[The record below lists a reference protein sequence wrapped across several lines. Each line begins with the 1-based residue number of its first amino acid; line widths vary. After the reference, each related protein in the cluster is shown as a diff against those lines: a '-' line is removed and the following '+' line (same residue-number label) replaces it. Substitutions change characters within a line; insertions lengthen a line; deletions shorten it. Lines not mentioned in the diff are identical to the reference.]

1 MVMKRRHFD
10 LIIFDLDGT
19 LIDSLEDI
27 AEVANQC
34 LEEAGMMM
42 HPVSDYRFFVGDGL
56 ATLIRR
62 ITPADTSKQVEKRL
76 SARFKTLYKL
86 NWNNKTCLYPGV
98 ITLLKLLSK
107 SGIKMAILSNKP
119 DAFTKLCVKEYL
131 AEFNF
136 DLVIGQRENIP
147 LKPHPQAA
155 LEIVDAIG
163 VSPKTSLF
171 MGDTA
176 VDIKTGKAAGMKT
189 IGVTWGFRREEEL
202 REAGADIIITNPE
215 ELISHVHYSS

>member
-1 MVMKRRHFD
+1 MVMKSRQFD

-27 AEVANQC
+27 GDVANQC
-34 LEEAGMMM
+34 LKEGEMLM

-56 ATLIRR
+56 TTLIRR
-62 ITPADTSKQVEKRL
+62 ITPVDTSEHDVQLL
-76 SARFKTLYKL
+76 STRFKTLYQQ
-86 NWNNKTCLYPGV
+86 NWNRKTCLYPD
-98 ITLLKLLSK
+98 IIALLERLSK
-107 SGIKMAILSNKP
+107 GGIKMSILSNKP

-131 AEFNF
+131 ADFNF
-136 DLVIGQRENIP
+136 DLVIGQRESIP

-155 LEIVDAIG
+155 LEIAAAIG
-163 VSPKTSLF
+163 VSPEKSLF

-189 IGVTWGFRREEEL
+189 VGVTWGFRQKEEL
-202 REAGADIIITNPE
+202 VEAGADIIITTPE
-215 ELISHVHYSS
+215 ELISYVYYSC